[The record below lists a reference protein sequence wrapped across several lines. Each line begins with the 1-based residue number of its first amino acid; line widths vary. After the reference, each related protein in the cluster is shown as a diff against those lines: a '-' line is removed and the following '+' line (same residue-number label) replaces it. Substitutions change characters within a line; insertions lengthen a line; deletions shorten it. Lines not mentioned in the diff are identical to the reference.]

1 MLNTTSIVN
10 NQCHEVN
17 RYRGIEVLGYGGIDN
32 ATPPLCPKHCQE
44 LLEKRALDERWI
56 QANCRSLTAQEA
68 TQRLGYSAKSA
79 GILLEGVGIQ
89 IQFKPDRPWKNEGE
103 KKAPKYR
110 SPVGDYDAML
120 PIHPDEPTYWDD
132 LEALKTKCYQVEGHP
147 CLVITEGFFK
157 AIAGCSNGIPTIG
170 LLGVEMGLTSSKA
183 DVQGKRYLVERL
195 EKFAHAQFGFII
207 AFDADAVT
215 NYGVISAQL
224 KLAQQLIKFKVPV
237 YSATGLWSIE
247 QGKGMDD
254 YIQNDGAEQFKREIL
269 GKVPNIQAWERQFAR
284 EEDLPKRPPKAV
296 AVAKEL
302 SQKYSE
308 RLAWHDKEQCWYCYE
323 SETPGIWSEESDIT
337 VGAVILAE
345 LEATLG
351 LIFGSAY
358 LADVLKLLKHK
369 LLRKR
374 WDERNDLIPLIDG
387 VLRKDT
393 LELLPHSPKYNLT
406 WSLPI
411 RWADRTVSCDI
422 IQSWMLEIMK
432 GDRALVEV
440 LRALLN
446 CVIFERANYQRYL
459 EAIGPGGTG
468 KGTFFRLATALIGDK
483 NVFPTTLK
491 NLEENRFEVAAAAK
505 AKLIIVTEAE
515 KYGGEVNVLKAITG
529 QDKNR
534 IEVKGRQQKC
544 GDGFTFNGFV
554 FVSANEPCQN
564 ADYTSGLERRRL
576 SVPFSVQT
584 LPEFRRDLN
593 DEFQPYLAGLLEWV
607 LTMPE
612 AEVRSLIVNTNK
624 SVPTLAKVRNEAL
637 CDTNPLAD
645 WLDNCIVLAPAS
657 KTYIGLDNADREE
670 TWLYANYT
678 VFMRQTNGRPIGQRR
693 YTKLLEDLCCNQLK
707 LEGVKRGRD
716 RYGSYFTGLKIR
728 TDQDTA
734 LRPITGFEPPSPPDI
749 PPPTGSPPVT
759 ESSSNCDGSVTA
771 ETLGSDG
778 CDGCD
783 AFFEVNESNENFVLD
798 ETPLEPPASSSETE
812 NLGESVNQGFNSI
825 TVAEPIEI
833 ATSQPSHPSI
843 TTHHNPSH
851 PSQEIDYSTFPH
863 LTSDTIEAKRNQAL
877 KIKLRLLEVTNCEV
891 LSALQQEFSTRLEWT
906 WKHLLTDA
914 ERNKITAVAQSE
926 QLSLL
931 APGADVP
938 AQVAQP
944 LATAGKELAQ
954 VEPNSI
960 ESEEAIADLTGI
972 LQLCDS
978 IEYLAALRQTEGFTP
993 SVLNKACK
1001 RLSPEQ
1007 HAQIKDWVKELNQ
1020 RDEERD

>member
-1 MLNTTSIVN
+1 MFTTQETKSSDRTQLKAAHYKALV
-10 NQCHEVN
+10 EA
-17 RYRGIEVLGYGGIDN
+17 RG
-32 ATPPLCPKHCQE
+32 
-44 LLEKRALDERWI
+44 LDARWI
-56 QANCRSLTAQEA
+56 EANCRSLTAQEA
-68 TQRLGYSAKSA
+68 TQRLGYPAKGA

-103 KKAPKYR
+103 KRAPKYR
-110 SPVGDYDAML
+110 SPLGDYDAML
-120 PIHPDEPTYWDD
+120 PIHPDDKAYWDD
-132 LEALKTKCYQVEGHP
+132 LKALKAKCYQVEGHP

-183 DVQGKRYLVERL
+183 DIQGKRYLVERL
-195 EKFAHAQFGFII
+195 EKFARAQFGFII

-215 NYGVISAQL
+215 NKAVIWAQL
-224 KLAQQLIKFKVPV
+224 KLAEQLLKFKVPV

-254 YIQNDGAEQFKREIL
+254 YIQNHGADSFKYEIL
-269 GKVPNIQAWERQFAR
+269 GKVPNIQGWERQMAASFNSD
-284 EEDLPKRPPKAV
+284 EKPKRPPKPALLV
-296 AVAKEL
+296 HEL
-302 SQKYSE
+302 VEKYKN
-308 RLAWHDKEQCWYCYE
+308 RLAWHNQEKCWYCYE
-323 SETPGIWSEESDIT
+323 SVAPGVWSEESDEA
-337 VGAVILAE
+337 VGATIEAE
-345 LEATLG
+345 INATLG
-351 LIFGSAY
+351 PIYGSAY
-358 LADVLKLLKHK
+358 VMDILKLLKWR
-369 LLRKR
+369 LLRR
-374 WDERNDLIPLIDG
+374 TWDERDDLIPLMDG

-393 LELLPHSPKYNLT
+393 FKLLPHSPKYNLT

-411 RWADRTVSCDI
+411 RWADRKVGCDP
-422 IQSWMLEIMK
+422 IQTWMLEIMK

-446 CVIFERANYQRYL
+446 CVIFSRANYQRYL

-483 NVFPTTLK
+483 NVFPSTLK
-491 NLEENRFEVAAAAK
+491 NLEENRFELAAAAK

-529 QDKNR
+529 EDKNR
-534 IEVKGRQQKC
+534 IEIKGRQQKC

-554 FVSANEPCQN
+554 MLSANEPCQN

-576 SVPFSVQT
+576 SVPFNVQT
-584 LPEFRRDLN
+584 PPEFRRDLN

-612 AEVRSLIVNTNK
+612 AEVRSLVVNTNK
-624 SVPTLAKVRNEAL
+624 SVPTLAKVRGEAL
-637 CDTNPLAD
+637 CDANPLAD
-645 WLDNCIVLAPAS
+645 WLDNCIVLDPDG
-657 KTYIGLDNADREE
+657 KTYIGLDNSDRAE

-707 LEGVKRGRD
+707 FPQVKRGRD
-716 RYGSYFTGLKIR
+716 RYGSYFTGLQIR

-734 LRPITGFEPPSPPDI
+734 IRPITGFEPPSPPDT

-771 ETLGSDG
+771 GTLGSDG

-783 AFFEVNESNENFVLD
+783 AFFEINENNESFVVD
-798 ETPLEPPASSSETE
+798 ETKLEPPASSSETE
-812 NLGESVNQGFNSI
+812 SLVESVSFGSNSI
-825 TVAEPIEI
+825 TEAEPIELV
-833 ATSQPSHPSI
+833 TSQPSHPSV

-851 PSQEIDYSTFPH
+851 PSQEVDYSTFPH
-863 LTSDTIEAKRNQAL
+863 LTSDTIEAKRNQAER
-877 KIKLRLLEVTNCEV
+877 IKLRLLEATTCDQ

-906 WKHLLTDA
+906 RTHLLSDA

-931 APGADVP
+931 TPGADVP
-938 AQVAQP
+938 APVAQSLATVAEEVAQP
-944 LATAGKELAQ
+944 DENEQLKGWNLCHQATAYVCPTDAS
-954 VEPNSI
+954 VEECQKRSLDLR
-960 ESEEAIADLTGI
+960 SAYRAAKSKADLSALKVENGGKFTKREHLWVQNWLKHFFPNELI
-972 LQLCDS
+972 HLDQLT
-978 IEYLAALRQTEGFTP
+978 RG
-993 SVLNKACK
+993 
-1001 RLSPEQ
+1001 
-1007 HAQIKDWVKELNQ
+1007 
-1020 RDEERD
+1020 